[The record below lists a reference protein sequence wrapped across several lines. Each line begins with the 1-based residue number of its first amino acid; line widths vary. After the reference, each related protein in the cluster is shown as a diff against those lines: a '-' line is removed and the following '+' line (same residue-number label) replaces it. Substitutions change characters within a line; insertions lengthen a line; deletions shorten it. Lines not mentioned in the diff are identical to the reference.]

1 MWVLIRSALGMLPMN
16 AHNVYFMEKKKKK
29 SGWGLG
35 EWVYG
40 AVTVEVLYDFQ
51 DISSCMDLLYLL

>member
-1 MWVLIRSALGMLPMN
+1 MN
-16 AHNVYFMEKKKKK
+16 AHKVYFMEKKKKKKK

-51 DISSCMDLLYLL
+51 DIFSCMDLLYLL